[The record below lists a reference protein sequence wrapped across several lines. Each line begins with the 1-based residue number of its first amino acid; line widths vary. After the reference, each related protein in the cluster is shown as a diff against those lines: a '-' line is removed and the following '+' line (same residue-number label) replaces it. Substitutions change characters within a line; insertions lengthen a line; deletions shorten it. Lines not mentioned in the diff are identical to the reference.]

1 MTKAV
6 RYSFVFFVALAMVL
20 AACAPAATPAP
31 TATSAPVKQPTAT
44 LAPTQAPMPTA
55 TEVPQPIVLP
65 EIPEP
70 ASVTGDIITAGSSTV
85 FPLSERLAE
94 LFQQEGYNGQIT
106 IDSIGTGA
114 GFERFCKAG
123 ETDIA
128 NASRKIKSSE
138 VEQCVAIG
146 RKPLEFRI
154 GTDALA
160 VVVSAQNDFVSG
172 LSVEQLGKI
181 FSGQVKTWKEVDPAF
196 PAEPIKVYS
205 PGADSGTFDYFIEA
219 VVAKVVK
226 TAEGKDDVKGAKAAL
241 LGLEGAQ
248 FSEDDNVLV
257 QGIAGD
263 KYAIGYFGYAYY
275 QENTDKLKAI
285 AVNGVEATKEN
296 VDAGTYPLSRPLFL
310 YSDAGIM
317 REKPQVAAFIAFYL
331 QRVNDEILDVGY
343 FPAPSLHAAWGAWL
357 STQEVTINPDAVT
370 GDIITAGSSTV
381 FPLSERLAELFQQEG
396 YNGQITIDSIG
407 TGAGFERF
415 CKAGETDIAN
425 ASRKIKSS
433 EVEQCVAIGRKPLEF
448 RIGTDALAV
457 VVSAQNDFVSGLSV
471 EQLGKIFSGQ
481 VKTWKEVDPAF
492 PAEPIKVYSPGADSG
507 TFDYFIEAVV
517 AKVVKTAEGKDDVKG
532 AKAAL
537 LGLEGA
543 QFSEDD
549 NVLVQGIAGDKYA
562 IGYFGYAYYQENTD
576 KLKAIAVNGVEAT
589 KENVDAGTYP
599 LSRPLFLYS
608 DAGIMREKPQVAA
621 FIAFYLQRV
630 NDEILDVGYFPAP
643 SLHAAWGAWY
653 AAMLGQ

>member
-343 FPAPSLHAAWGAWL
+343 FPAPSLHAAWGAW
-357 STQEVTINPDAVT
+357 
-370 GDIITAGSSTV
+370 
-381 FPLSERLAELFQQEG
+381 
-396 YNGQITIDSIG
+396 
-407 TGAGFERF
+407 
-415 CKAGETDIAN
+415 
-425 ASRKIKSS
+425 
-433 EVEQCVAIGRKPLEF
+433 
-448 RIGTDALAV
+448 
-457 VVSAQNDFVSGLSV
+457 
-471 EQLGKIFSGQ
+471 
-481 VKTWKEVDPAF
+481 
-492 PAEPIKVYSPGADSG
+492 
-507 TFDYFIEAVV
+507 
-517 AKVVKTAEGKDDVKG
+517 
-532 AKAAL
+532 
-537 LGLEGA
+537 
-543 QFSEDD
+543 
-549 NVLVQGIAGDKYA
+549 
-562 IGYFGYAYYQENTD
+562 
-576 KLKAIAVNGVEAT
+576 
-589 KENVDAGTYP
+589 
-599 LSRPLFLYS
+599 
-608 DAGIMREKPQVAA
+608 
-621 FIAFYLQRV
+621 
-630 NDEILDVGYFPAP
+630 
-643 SLHAAWGAWY
+643 Y